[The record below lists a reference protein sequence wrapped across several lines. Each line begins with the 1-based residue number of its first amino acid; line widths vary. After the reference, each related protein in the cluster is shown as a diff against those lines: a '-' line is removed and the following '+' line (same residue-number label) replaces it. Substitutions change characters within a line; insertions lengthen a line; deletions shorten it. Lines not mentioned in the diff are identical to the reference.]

1 MRKKQNPYLS
11 LKIGEE
17 MMKNIVDLWVKY
29 DESVRETNE
38 EDNEQSLKRKTRDFH
53 DWTKSLTSRQDKPQ
67 DNWDEVFEKFV

>member
-1 MRKKQNPYLS
+1 
-11 LKIGEE
+11 